1 MTLSKTDIKT
11 ADDQLIKTGEQLQ
24 AWQARLG
31 WNDKRSAQE
40 LDITPSYYSKLINDK
55 VPSGIS
61 RRIALSC
68 IALEQI
74 YGDKTEVSAK
84 SEPLQAANA
93 R

>member
-1 MTLSKTDIKT
+1 MTVTKIDTKDSERH
-11 ADDQLIKTGEQLQ
+11 LIKTGAQLQ

-74 YGDKTEVSAK
+74 YGGATEVSGK
-84 SEPLQAANA
+84 GEQLETITA